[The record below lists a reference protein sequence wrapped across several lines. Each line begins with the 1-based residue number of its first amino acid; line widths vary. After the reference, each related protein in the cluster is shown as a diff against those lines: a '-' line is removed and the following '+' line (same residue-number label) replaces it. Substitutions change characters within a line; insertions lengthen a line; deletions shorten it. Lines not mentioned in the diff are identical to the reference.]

1 MSYKQTVINKNI
13 ISSNMHIPLVILTQI
28 PDHQSSLPQACPLD
42 LTDCPTECNGFIAF
56 MAWSD
61 RYKDKPD
68 LVLPATP
75 DLVALLQSD
84 DRHAPSKNCT

>member
-13 ISSNMHIPLVILTQI
+13 ISSNVHIPLVIPTQI

-42 LTDCPTECNGFIAF
+42 LRDRPTECNRFIAF

-75 DLVALLQSD
+75 DLLALLQSD
-84 DRHAPSKNCT
+84 DRHAPSKNCP